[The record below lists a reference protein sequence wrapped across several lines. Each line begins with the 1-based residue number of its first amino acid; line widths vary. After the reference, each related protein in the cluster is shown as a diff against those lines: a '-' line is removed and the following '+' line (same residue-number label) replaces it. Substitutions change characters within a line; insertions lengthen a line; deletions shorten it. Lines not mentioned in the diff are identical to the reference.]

1 MDLESL
7 QKKLIE
13 VIREANPKDVE
24 EAEVTWQAL
33 FITLLSLDGL
43 MSAGQVTDTLSE
55 DSPIYDS
62 LAKGYSGLHWLTH
75 PALQYDDDDKQDVY
89 CFESVMTAVIALT
102 VRRDAYDPFS
112 AEQIKD
118 MITKMTGAL
127 ASLITLLVVTRAK
140 DMPVEKKRAI
150 GTGIASGLSAALN
163 RELAMYDKALG
174 ELN

>member
-7 QKKLIE
+7 QKKLIA
-13 VIREANPKDVE
+13 VIRETDIKDVA
-24 EAEVTWQAL
+24 EAEIAWQAF

-75 PALQYDDDDKQDVY
+75 PALQYNDDDKQDVY
-89 CFESVMTAVIALT
+89 CFESVLTAVVALA

-118 MITKMTGAL
+118 MVAKMTGAI
-127 ASLITLLVVTRAK
+127 ASLVTLLVVTRAK
-140 DMPVEKKRAI
+140 TMPVEKKRAI
-150 GTGIASGLSAALN
+150 GTSIASGLSAALN
-163 RELAMYDKALG
+163 RELAMYDKAMG

>member
-1 MDLESL
+1 MDLENL

-24 EAEVTWQAL
+24 EAEITWQAVFL
-33 FITLLSLDGL
+33 TLLSIDGL

-55 DSPIYDS
+55 DSLTYDA

-75 PALQYDDDDKQDVY
+75 PALQYNDDDKQDVY
-89 CFESVMTAVIALT
+89 CFESVLTAMVALT

-118 MITKMTGAL
+118 MIVKMTGAI
-127 ASLITLLVVTRAK
+127 ASVVTLLVVTRAK
-140 DMPVEKKRAI
+140 EMPIEKKRAI